1 MYLYENQGRMKIKLK
16 KKKLASGKH
25 SLYIEYYKGNTRDEK
40 GKQTHNREFEYLKEY
55 LYINPQ
61 NAFERK
67 QNDETLLR
75 AEQILSIRRAE
86 YAQGKYGIKDRS
98 KDKLLFLTYYDK
110 LKEERYESKGN
121 YDNWDAAQNHIEDYC
136 KKRNITFEDIDEEF
150 VLGFKKHLNKT
161 ARTKSS
167 TPLSQNSKY
176 TYYNKFKAAL
186 RNAFDDG
193 YTSRN
198 FATTVKGFAQGE
210 TSREYLTHE
219 ELQEL
224 ATARCKHQ
232 VLKNAFLFSC
242 LTGLRWS
249 DINKLNWAEVRDEDE
264 GSRLIFTQKKTKGQE
279 YQYLSDQ
286 ARNLIGKRK
295 SGNDRVFQGLKY
307 GAHFNAEI
315 LRWCMRAGITKHI
328 TFHSAR
334 HTHAVLLLENG
345 ADIYTVSKVLGHKE
359 IRTTQVYAKI
369 VDKKKKE
376 AAYLIPELHMN
387 YEF

>member
-1 MYLYENQGRMKIKLK
+1 MKINLR
-16 KKKLASGKH
+16 KKKLTTGKY
-25 SLYIEYYKGNTRDEK
+25 SLYIDYYKGKIIDQD
-40 GKQTHNREFEYLKEY
+40 GKSKNNREFEYLKEY
-55 LYINPQ
+55 LFIDPQ
-61 NAFERK
+61 SPSEKKEN
-67 QNDETLLR
+67 QETLLR

-110 LKEERYESKGN
+110 LKEERFESKGN

-136 KKRNITFEDIDEEF
+136 KKKKITFEDIDEDF
-150 VLGFKKHLNKT
+150 VLGFKKFLNKNS
-161 ARTKSS
+161 RTKSN

-186 RNAFDDG
+186 RQAFEDG
-193 YTSRN
+193 YTRRN
-198 FATTVKGFAQGE
+198 FATAVKGFAQGE
-210 TSREYLTHE
+210 TSREYLTQE
-219 ELQEL
+219 ELQ
-224 ATARCKHQ
+224 AMAKAKCKHAI
-232 VLKNAFLFSC
+232 LKSAFMFSC

-249 DINKLNWAEVRDEDE
+249 DINKLTWSEVREEKDET
-264 GSRLIFTQKKTKGQE
+264 RLVFQQKKTAGQE
-279 YQYLSDQ
+279 YQYISNQ
-286 ARNLIGKRK
+286 ARKLLGKRTRE
-295 SGNDRVFQGLKY
+295 SDRVFQGLKY

-345 ADIYTVSKVLGHKE
+345 ADIYTVSKILGHKE
-359 IRTTQVYAKI
+359 IRTTQVYAKL

-376 AAYLIPELHMN
+376 AAYLIPELQMD

>member
-1 MYLYENQGRMKIKLK
+1 MKIKLK
-16 KKKLASGKH
+16 KKKLATGKY
-25 SLYIEYYKGNTRDEK
+25 SLYIEYYKGKIRDEN
-40 GKQTHNREFEYLKEY
+40 GKQTHKREFEYLKEY
-55 LYINPQ
+55 IYIDPK
-61 NAFERK
+61 NASEKRE
-67 QNDETLLR
+67 NEETLLR

-110 LKEERYESKGN
+110 LKEERYETKGN
-121 YDNWDAAQNHIEDYC
+121 YDNWDAAQKHIEEYC
-136 KKRNITFEDIDEEF
+136 KKRKITFEDIDEEF
-150 VLGFKKHLNKT
+150 VLGFKKFLNTKAT
-161 ARTKSS
+161 TKSN

-186 RNAFDDG
+186 RKAFEDG

-210 TSREYLTHE
+210 TSREYLTHD
-219 ELQEL
+219 ELQAMVKAE
-224 ATARCKHQ
+224 CKHP
-232 VLKNAFLFSC
+232 VLKSAFLFSC

-249 DINKLNWAEVRDEDE
+249 DINKLAWSEVRENGDETQ
-264 GSRLIFTQKKTKGQE
+264 LVFKQKKTAGQE
-279 YQYLSDQ
+279 YQFISPQ
-286 ARNLIGKRK
+286 ARSLLGARRQERDK
-295 SGNDRVFQGLKY
+295 VFQGLKY

-345 ADIYTVSKVLGHKE
+345 ADIYTVSKILGHRE
-359 IRTTQVYAKI
+359 IRTTQVYAKL

-376 AAYLIPELHMN
+376 AAYLIPELK
-387 YEF
+387 F

>member
-1 MYLYENQGRMKIKLK
+1 MKIKLK
-16 KKKLASGKH
+16 KKKLKTGKY
-25 SLYIEYYKGNTRDEK
+25 SLYIEYYKGFIQDDK
-40 GKQTHNREFEYLKEY
+40 GKIEHNREFEYLKEY
-55 LYINPQ
+55 LIIEPKTAQ
-61 NAFERK
+61 ERQENA
-67 QNDETLLR
+67 DVLLR
-75 AEQILSIRRAE
+75 AEQVLSIRKAE

-110 LKEERYESKGN
+110 LKEERFESKGN

-136 KKRNITFEDIDEEF
+136 KKKKITFEDIDEDF
-150 VLGFKKHLNKT
+150 VLGFKKFLNKNS
-161 ARTKSS
+161 RTKSN

-186 RNAFDDG
+186 RQAFEDG
-193 YTSRN
+193 YTRRN

-210 TSREYLTHE
+210 TSREYLTQE
-219 ELQEL
+219 ELQ
-224 ATARCKHQ
+224 AMAQAKCKHPI
-232 VLKNAFLFSC
+232 LKSAFLFSC

-249 DINKLNWAEVRDEDE
+249 DVNKLIWSEVREEE
-264 GSRLIFTQKKTKGQE
+264 GHTRLIFQQKKTAGQE
-279 YQYLSDQ
+279 YQFISNQ
-286 ARNLIGKRK
+286 ARKLLGKRK
-295 SGNDRVFQGLKY
+295 QENDRVFQGLKY

-315 LRWCMRAGITKHI
+315 LRWCMKAGITKHI

-345 ADIYTVSKVLGHKE
+345 ADIYTVSKILGHKE

-376 AAYLIPELHMN
+376 AAYLIPELEMD

>member
-1 MYLYENQGRMKIKLK
+1 MKIKLR
-16 KKKLASGKH
+16 KKKLASGKF
-25 SLYIEYYKGNTRDEK
+25 SLYLDYYKGSITDENGKTK
-40 GKQTHNREFEYLKEY
+40 GIREFEYLKEY
-55 LYINPQ
+55 LFIDPKTPSEKKHNQ
-61 NAFERK
+61 
-67 QNDETLLR
+67 ETQLR

-98 KDKLLFLTYYDK
+98 KNKLLFLTYYDK
-110 LKEERYESKGN
+110 LKEDRYETKGN
-121 YDNWDAAQNHIEDYC
+121 YDNWEAAQKHIENYC
-136 KKRNITFEDIDEEF
+136 KKRKVTFEDIDEEF
-150 VLGFKKHLNKT
+150 VLGFKKFLATK
-161 ARTKSS
+161 ARTKSN
-167 TPLSQNSKY
+167 TPLSQNSRY

-186 RNAFDDG
+186 RKAFEDG

-210 TSREYLTHE
+210 TSREYLTHN
-219 ELQEL
+219 ELQALVKAE
-224 ATARCKHQ
+224 CKHP
-232 VLKNAFLFSC
+232 VLKSAFLFSC

-249 DINKLNWAEVRDEDE
+249 DINKLTWSEVRENGKE
-264 GSRLIFTQKKTKGQE
+264 TQLVFKQKKTAGQE
-279 YQYLSDQ
+279 YQFISPQ
-286 ARNLIGKRK
+286 ARNLMGTRRQERDK
-295 SGNDRVFQGLKY
+295 VFQGLKY

-345 ADIYTVSKVLGHKE
+345 ADIYTVSKILGHRE

-376 AAYLIPELHMN
+376 AAYLIPEL
-387 YEF
+387 EF

>member
-1 MYLYENQGRMKIKLK
+1 MKIKLK
-16 KKKLASGKH
+16 KKKLKTGRY
-25 SLYIEYYKGNTRDEK
+25 SLYIEYYKGFIQNDK
-40 GKQTHNREFEYLKEY
+40 GKIEHNREFEYLKEY
-55 LYINPQ
+55 LIIEPKTTKERQ
-61 NAFERK
+61 ENAEV
-67 QNDETLLR
+67 LLR
-75 AEQILSIRRAE
+75 AEQVLSIRKAE
-86 YAQGKYGIKDRS
+86 YAQGKYGIKDKN
-98 KDKLLFLTYYDK
+98 KDRLLFITYYDK

-121 YDNWDAAQNHIEDYC
+121 YDNWDATQNHLENYIG
-136 KKRNITFEDIDEEF
+136 KRKITFEDVDEDF
-150 VLGFKKHLNKT
+150 VIGFKKFLNHKS
-161 ARTKSS
+161 RTKSN

-186 RNAFDDG
+186 RQAFNDG
-193 YTSRN
+193 YTRRN
-198 FATTVKGFAQGE
+198 FAATVKGYAQGE

-219 ELQEL
+219 ELQGL
-224 ATARCKHQ
+224 AKARCKHQ
-232 VLKNAFLFSC
+232 ILKNAFLFSC

-249 DINKLNWAEVRDEDE
+249 DINKLTWAEVRDEEE
-264 GSRLIFTQKKTKGQE
+264 GSRLIFKQKKTSGQE
-279 YQYLSDQ
+279 YQYISDQ
-286 ARNLIGKRK
+286 ARNLLGKRRK
-295 SGNDRVFQGLKY
+295 GSDRVFQGLKY

-376 AAYLIPELHMN
+376 AAYLIPELQMD

>member
-1 MYLYENQGRMKIKLK
+1 MKIKLK
-16 KKKLASGKH
+16 KKKLASEKY
-25 SLYIEYYKGNTRDEK
+25 SLYIEYYKGKVRDAN
-40 GKQTHNREFEYLKEY
+40 GKQSHKREFEYLKEY
-55 LYINPQ
+55 LYINPKTPSEKKE
-61 NAFERK
+61 NE
-67 QNDETLLR
+67 ETLLR

-136 KKRNITFEDIDEEF
+136 KKKKVTFEDIDEEF
-150 VLGFKKHLNKT
+150 VLGFKKFLNKNS
-161 ARTKSS
+161 RTKSN

-186 RNAFDDG
+186 KQAFEDG
-193 YTSRN
+193 YTRRN
-198 FATTVKGFAQGE
+198 FATVVKGFAQGE
-210 TSREYLTHE
+210 TSREHLTHD
-219 ELQEL
+219 ELKAMVKAE
-224 ATARCKHQ
+224 CKHPI
-232 VLKNAFLFSC
+232 LKSAFLFSC

-249 DINKLNWAEVRDEDE
+249 DVNKLTWSEVRDEGPE
-264 GSRLIFTQKKTKGQE
+264 TQLVFQQKKTAGQE
-279 YQYLSDQ
+279 YQFISPE
-286 ARNLIGKRK
+286 ARKLMGKRK
-295 SGNDRVFQGLKY
+295 QGKDRVFQGLKY

-345 ADIYTVSKVLGHKE
+345 ADIYTVSKILGHKE
-359 IRTTQVYAKI
+359 IRTTQVYAKL

-376 AAYLIPELHMN
+376 AAYLIPDIHID
-387 YEF
+387 YEI